1 MRTISTQ
8 VVIVGAGPAG
18 LLLSHLLHQQGIDS
32 VVLEVRSREY
42 VEQRVRAGLL
52 EHGTVDVL
60 RQAGLAGR
68 LDRQGLVHGG
78 LLLRFDGGQ
87 HRIPFGDL
95 TGWTTTMYGQQEVV
109 KDLIAARLAD
119 AGQVHFGVADV
130 TVRDVASRAVVTG
143 TLDDGPVQVEGDF
156 LAGCDGFHGVCRQSV
171 PAGQLTS
178 FQHDYP
184 FGWLGILA
192 QAPPANTELVYAA
205 HQRGFALHSMRSPT
219 VSRLYL
225 QVSRDETLDQWSDDR
240 IWAELGIRLAVDGGE
255 TIIQG
260 PITGRSITQM
270 RSLVVEPMQ
279 YRRLFLV
286 GDAAHIVP
294 PSAAKGL
301 NLAVS
306 DVRQLADA
314 FGAWYDDGDRAPL
327 DDYSRTCLPT
337 VWQAQEFSELM
348 TALLHSGPGGYQDRL
363 RIARLR
369 ELVTSHATALSFA
382 EGYVGLSR
390 HALLGGEPAMR
401 GLRPVPDRI
410 AVPVRATAP
419 ATS

>member
-1 MRTISTQ
+1 MRTIRTQ

-18 LLLSHLLHQQGIDS
+18 LLLSHLLHLHGTDS
-32 VVLEVRSREY
+32 VVLELRSREH

-52 EHGTVDVL
+52 EHGTVNL
-60 RQAGLAGR
+60 IRQAGLAGR
-68 LDRQGLVHGG
+68 LDRQGLVHDG

-87 HRIPFGDL
+87 YRIPFGDL

-119 AGQVHFGVADV
+119 GGQVYFGVPDV
-130 TVRDVASRAVVTG
+130 TVAEVTSQAVVTC
-143 TLDDGPVQVEGDF
+143 TLDDGPVEIRGDF
-156 LAGCDGFHGVCRQSV
+156 LAGCDGFHGVCRRSV
-171 PAGQLTS
+171 PARELTA

-184 FGWLGILA
+184 FAWLGILA
-192 QAPPANTELVYAA
+192 QAPPANAELVYAA

-225 QVSRDETLDQWSDDR
+225 QVSRDETLEQWSDDR
-240 IWAELGIRLAVDGGE
+240 IWAELNIRLAVDGGE
-255 TIIQG
+255 TVVRG
-260 PITGRSITQM
+260 PITARSITQM
-270 RSLVVEPMQ
+270 RSFVVEPMQ

-306 DVRQLADA
+306 DVRLLAGA
-314 FGAWYDDGDRAPL
+314 FGAWYEEKDRGPL
-327 DDYSRTCLPT
+327 DDYSRTCLRA
-337 VWQAQEFSELM
+337 VWQAQEFSALM
-348 TALLHSGPGGYQDRL
+348 TALLHRDPVGYHDRL
-363 RIARLR
+363 RTARLR
-369 ELVTSHATALSFA
+369 ELVTSHATALAFA

-390 HALLGGEPAMR
+390 HAMLRGARTAR
-401 GLRPVPDRI
+401 GLRPVPDP
-410 AVPVRATAP
+410 AVASAQG
-419 ATS
+419 S